1 MQTETRAATM
11 ERPAPSPR
19 MIVQPGQTILVATDD
34 TLASAPALRVALALA
49 EGGAAVHALHV
60 VDTRSAPMP
69 PPLDAAIAIADS
81 AYGDAFREQREKEVR
96 NAIAATLGKPVD
108 WPSQVALGVPAYVIV
123 REARRLHADL
133 IVLGL
138 RRHNVLQRATGDET
152 TLHVMRAAPCPV
164 IGATEPLAGVPRR
177 VLVAVD
183 FSRAS
188 LEAARAA
195 DRLVGGN
202 GTLLLAY
209 VAPAEVD
216 VPDNGERVIH
226 ELGVDAAFKWF
237 RGELGRAPDAPTE
250 QVKLRRWTTARVAEV
265 LLSYADGANVD
276 MLALGSVRHGRVE
289 RWILGS
295 VTTDIAR
302 DGSRSMLV
310 VPPDDRAI
318 A

>member
-1 MQTETRAATM
+1 MATDTRNTPT
-11 ERPAPSPR
+11 ERPSASPLV
-19 MIVQPGQTILVATDD
+19 MATPGRTVLVATDD
-34 TLASAPALRVALALA
+34 TPASAPALRVALALA

-69 PPLDAAIAIADS
+69 PPLDVAISFAD
-81 AYGDAFREQREKEVR
+81 ATYGDAFRDQREKELR
-96 NAIAATLGKPVD
+96 TAISATLDRSVD
-108 WPSQVALGVPAYVIV
+108 WPTNVALGVPSYVIV
-123 REARRLHADL
+123 REARRLNADL

-138 RRHNVLQRATGDET
+138 RRHNAVQRAAGDET

-164 IGATEPLAGVPRR
+164 IGATEPLAGLPRR

-195 DRLVGGN
+195 DHLVGRN
-202 GTLLLAY
+202 GTLVLAY

-237 RGELGRAPDAPTE
+237 RGELGRAPDAPVE

-265 LLSYADGANVD
+265 LLSYADGARID
-276 MLALGSVRHGRVE
+276 MLALGSMRHGRVE

-302 DGSRSMLV
+302 DGSRPMLV
-310 VPPDDRAI
+310 VPPDDRAN

>member
-1 MQTETRAATM
+1 MSTDARTKTT
-11 ERPAPSPR
+11 ERPATSPLTMATTGR
-19 MIVQPGQTILVATDD
+19 TILVATDD
-34 TLASAPALRVALALA
+34 TAASTPALRVALALA

-69 PPLDAAIAIADS
+69 PPLDLAITFAD
-81 AYGDAFREQREKEVR
+81 ATYGDAFREQREKEIR
-96 NAIAATLGKPVD
+96 AALSESLGRPVD
-108 WPSQVALGVPAYVIV
+108 WPAQVALGVPSYVIV

-138 RRHNVLQRATGDET
+138 RRHNAVERAVGDET

-164 IGATEPLAGVPRR
+164 IGATAPLAGLPQR

-195 DRLVGGN
+195 DHLVGRN
-202 GTLLLAY
+202 GTLVLAY

-226 ELGVDAAFKWF
+226 ELGVEAAFKWF
-237 RGELGRAPDAPTE
+237 RNELGRAPDAPVE

-265 LLSYADGANVD
+265 LLSYADTAKID

-302 DGSRSMLV
+302 DGSRPMLV
-310 VPPDDRAI
+310 VPPDDRAT